1 MRVRLSENKK
11 KKGIPQ
17 SSEKKVR
24 GSMCRST
31 VTMRYERNA
40 SETHKR
46 W

>member
-1 MRVRLSENKK
+1 VNKK
-11 KKGIPQ
+11 GKGNTE
-17 SSEKKVR
+17 SSEKKKVGGR
-24 GSMCRST
+24 RCQST